1 VRRLLSVAL
10 LAFLLAPSAAPAAL
24 KKIGVRDK
32 VFSPD
37 VLRVGMGDTVN
48 WVNPGSQMGHN
59 VREDGRIFYS
69 GDPVTAMNYSVIF
82 SAGTFHY
89 RCEIHGTKRGGMD
102 GVVRVP
108 VTISSGPTGLPFTV
122 SWASGATETG
132 SKFDIDYRIG
142 SGSWTKW
149 KAGTGSFKGVFGS
162 SAAPVA
168 VSRGTK
174 YSFRA
179 RSARGTQATSFWSPV
194 VAFTP

>member
-1 VRRLLSVAL
+1 MRRLLSVAL
-10 LAFLLAPSAAPAAL
+10 LGLLLVPTAAPAAI

-32 VFSPD
+32 AFSPD
-37 VLRVGMGDTVN
+37 ALRVAVGDTVN
-48 WVNPGSQMGHN
+48 WVNPGSQAGHN
-59 VREDGRIFYS
+59 VRENGRIFYS

-82 SAGTFHY
+82 SAGTYHY
-89 RCEIHGTKRGGMD
+89 FCELHGTKRRGMD

-132 SKFDIDYRIG
+132 SKFDIEYRIG

-149 KAGTGSFKGVFGS
+149 KAGTRSFKGVFGS
-162 SAAPVA
+162 RAAPVA

-179 RSARGTQATSFWSPV
+179 RSARGSRATSFWSPV